1 MTRHGV
7 KATSRSH
14 VSRYQEPVIAVRE
27 SVQVFKSLL
36 LVELGMKGKRFQILI
51 KNISVKLQLCD

>member
-7 KATSRSH
+7 KATSGSH
-14 VSRYQEPVIAVRE
+14 ISRYQEPVIAVRE

-36 LVELGMKGKRFQILI
+36 LVELGMKGKRFQIL
-51 KNISVKLQLCD
+51 KENISVKLSLRG